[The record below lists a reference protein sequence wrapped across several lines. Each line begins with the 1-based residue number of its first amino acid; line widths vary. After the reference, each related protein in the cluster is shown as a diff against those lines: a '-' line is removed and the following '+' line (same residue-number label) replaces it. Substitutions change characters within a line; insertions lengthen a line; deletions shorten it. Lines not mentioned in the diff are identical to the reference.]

1 MEISQITGAGNFKMF
16 TASRIALKF
25 PTWGI
30 WVSRHFHPRGPNG
43 CGFSQMYGAVHFD
56 SREAGARSF
65 EGSGAHGAALPIF
78 EITHAGYLGPF

>member
-1 MEISQITGAGNFKMF
+1 MEISQICGAAYFERF
-16 TASRIALKF
+16 TASRIELKF
-25 PTWGI
+25 PTFG
-30 WVSRHFHPRGPNG
+30 VSRHFHPRGPNG